1 MQNSIRILE
10 STSSY
15 LPCHLLEYELV
26 LACHLLEYERVLSEL
41 VSVWI
46 AKNDHIIC
54 IQLASHTRS

>member
-1 MQNSIRILE
+1 MHTTSVLYLVRI
-10 STSSY
+10 
-15 LPCHLLEYELV
+15 LEYELV